1 MTIRMLLA
9 TAATLALLGSGATY
23 AQAPASDKPA
33 AAAKAKPA
41 RTAKS
46 LECSKQADE
55 KNMHGKPRQRA
66 GKEVGEGGE
75 KGRRVRGC
83 RGAAAGSRTGS
94 SGGELPRQTTCWSGR
109 T

>member
-55 KNMHGKPRQRA
+55 KNLHGKPR
-66 GKEVGEGGE
+66 KKFMSECK
-75 KGRRVRGC
+75 KG
-83 RGAAAGSRTGS
+83 
-94 SGGELPRQTTCWSGR
+94 
-109 T
+109 

>member
-9 TAATLALLGSGATY
+9 TAATLVLLGSGAGY

-33 AAAKAKPA
+33 AAAKAKPE

-55 KNMHGKPRQRA
+55 KGLHGKPR
-66 GKEVGEGGE
+66 KKFMSECK
-75 KGRRVRGC
+75 KG
-83 RGAAAGSRTGS
+83 
-94 SGGELPRQTTCWSGR
+94 
-109 T
+109 